1 MVKQM
6 AMASSHEH
14 SGQWLQALHS
24 LRFDIRSGCECDAE
38 IWHTVGR
45 LYQRLAIFS
54 KARRAYQ
61 MALLLDSR
69 RPRTCNNLALL
80 ELCRLNPD
88 EAERWV
94 MKGLAFEPLNLED
107 EELLE
112 ATACDLR
119 LFQLKPE
126 LALAHID
133 KQLGRRESMMALA
146 NRAVCLQKLSR
157 LPEAVSAQERAIR
170 LHLAQYAPSLLDAA
184 FFDLVGQSCAD
195 LTASMQ
201 LQTQL
206 MNLFIG
212 SAWMSMIP
220 LG

>member
-1 MVKQM
+1 
-6 AMASSHEH
+6 
-14 SGQWLQALHS
+14 
-24 LRFDIRSGCECDAE
+24 
-38 IWHTVGR
+38 
-45 LYQRLAIFS
+45 
-54 KARRAYQ
+54 

-146 NRAVCLQKLSR
+146 NRAVCHKNS
-157 LPEAVSAQERAIR
+157 S
-170 LHLAQYAPSLLDAA
+170 
-184 FFDLVGQSCAD
+184 
-195 LTASMQ
+195 T
-201 LQTQL
+201 
-206 MNLFIG
+206 
-212 SAWMSMIP
+212 
-220 LG
+220 